1 MAAAAGPPPE
11 DRQAAPVASAG
22 GPVVQPG
29 TLPRAAIL
37 GGAMLAVLAVIA
49 AFGFSGDTPL
59 PADRYLRLGPERAA
73 AALKRD
79 LLAEFAMG
87 TPVAPLL
94 HRLGSLGMRCTP
106 VAAPPGEWHCAVT
119 VRLEQRRSL
128 QLRAVIG
135 TSGDMLAGLETAT
148 SINRP

>member
-11 DRQAAPVASAG
+11 DRQATPVAGAG

-37 GGAMLAVLAVIA
+37 GGAMLAVLAGFA
-49 AFGFSGDTPL
+49 AFGFSRNAPL

-73 AALKRD
+73 AALKHD
-79 LLAEFAMG
+79 LLQEFAMG

-94 HRLGSLGMRCTP
+94 HRLGSLGMRCAP

-119 VRLEQRRSL
+119 IRVEQRRSL

-135 TSGDMLAGLETAT
+135 TRGDMLAGLETAT
-148 SINRP
+148 RIDWP